1 MNDRTCSNFTEVY
14 LYVQCIWIIGLLRVT
29 VYVVIEDYYFI
40 Y

>member
-1 MNDRTCSNFTEVY
+1 MIE
-14 LYVQCIWIIGLLRVT
+14 LVQTLQKCIYMYKCIWIIGLLRVT